1 MTVNREILTVTL
13 NAFLAIVASRM
24 SLRKIGR
31 YEIMSEIER
40 GGMATVYYARDPFVD
55 RYVAIKILPRALVHD
70 SESRAR
76 FEREARIIATIE
88 HPAIVPIYDY
98 GEEDGQPFLVMRFM
112 KGGSLG
118 RRLRHNIFSLPEARN
133 ILVRIAPAIDKVHQ
147 LGIVHR
153 DLKPD
158 NILFDEDDHPY
169 IADFGIAKLAEASAS
184 ISGDKLVG
192 TLYYASPEH
201 LQKGNAL
208 NSLSDIYALGVI
220 LFEMLTGD
228 VPFKGEVTTQLIK
241 AILMDPVPQASEF
254 NPSLPPAIDALIER
268 AMAKNPK
275 HRHQSANEF
284 ATSLEAVIQAVGI
297 SDSSHS
303 RSPSLISP
311 IKIVARNQTPQPDG
325 YSTVP
330 FPEEILKAHQ
340 AKAPASTVVLE
351 PGFETSFSDV
361 VAAQKVGVGMP
372 SNNGQPIYPLEDE
385 NNRKR
390 LLFWL
395 WWFGVGAFFVLLW
408 ANSAFG
414 IFSFFTNRATST
426 PTASPTVAEV
436 LPTASPPLPSLT
448 STVTVSPTPTE
459 TPTETAT
466 STPPPTETPT
476 QTLTPTPT
484 DTPTASATP
493 LPLPTATRTLKPT
506 DEATEPPPPT
516 EVPPTNTQEPTLAPP
531 PTP

>member
-1 MTVNREILTVTL
+1 MT
-13 NAFLAIVASRM
+13 
-24 SLRKIGR
+24 LRKIGR

-70 SESRAR
+70 AESRAR
-76 FEREARIIATIE
+76 FEREARIIAAIE

-118 RRLRHNIFSLPEARN
+118 RRLHNQIFSLSEAQ
-133 ILVRIAPAIDKVHQ
+133 RIISRVAPAIDKVHQ

-241 AILMDPVPQASEF
+241 AILMDPVPFASEF
-254 NPSLPPAIDALIER
+254 NPGLPPAIDALIER

-275 HRHQSANEF
+275 HRHQSAIEF
-284 ATSLEAVIQAVGI
+284 AQALEVVIQAVGVT
-297 SDSSHS
+297 DTGHS
-303 RSPSLISP
+303 RSPNLISSTFASRG
-311 IKIVARNQTPQPDG
+311 KKQVQYDG

-330 FPEEILKAHQ
+330 FPEEILKANQ
-340 AKAPASTVVLE
+340 AKSPASTVVLE
-351 PGFETSFSDV
+351 PGFETTFSENSTLNQGGIV
-361 VAAQKVGVGMP
+361 
-372 SNNGQPIYPLEDE
+372 YPLPKTRPRANEH
-385 NNRKR
+385 RRRR

-395 WWFGVGAFFVLLW
+395 WWVGVAASLILIW

-414 IFSFFTNRATST
+414 IFSFIAGRGTPTATATSTLVENPLISTPSPTSSPTYTASPSSTASATETTTPTSTVTNTAT
-426 PTASPTVAEV
+426 PTASPT
-436 LPTASPPLPSLT
+436 T
-448 STVTVSPTPTE
+448 TE
-459 TPTETAT
+459 TPTPTRTRIPPFTAT
-466 STPPPTETPT
+466 P
-476 QTLTPTPT
+476 TLTPKPKETTPT
-484 DTPTASATP
+484 I
-493 LPLPTATRTLKPT
+493 
-506 DEATEPPPPT
+506 
-516 EVPPTNTQEPTLAPP
+516 APP
-531 PTP
+531 G

>member
-1 MTVNREILTVTL
+1 
-13 NAFLAIVASRM
+13 
-24 SLRKIGR
+24 
-31 YEIMSEIER
+31 
-40 GGMATVYYARDPFVD
+40 MATVYYARDPFVD

-118 RRLRHNIFSLPEARN
+118 KRLRHNIFSLPEARN
-133 ILVRIAPAIDKVHQ
+133 ILMRIAPAIDKVHQ

-241 AILMDPVPQASEF
+241 AILMDPVPRASDF

-275 HRHQSANEF
+275 HRHQSASEF
-284 ATSLEAVIQAVGI
+284 ATSLEAVVHAVGL
-297 SDSSHS
+297 SDSSDA
-303 RSPSLISP
+303 RSPSMLSP
-311 IKIVARNQTPQPDG
+311 IKISARSQTPKPDG
-325 YSTVP
+325 FSTVP

-361 VAAQKVGVGMP
+361 VAAQKVGGGMP
-372 SNNGQPIYPLEDE
+372 ANNGQTIYPLEDE

-414 IFSFFTNRATST
+414 IFSNRVTPT

-436 LPTASPPLPSLT
+436 SPPTALSASPTASL
-448 STVTVSPTPTE
+448 
-459 TPTETAT
+459 A
-466 STPPPTETPT
+466 PT
-476 QTLTPTPT
+476 QTASPTPT
-484 DTPTASATP
+484 DTPTETETVTATPSETLTPTQTPSPSATP
-493 LPLPTATRTLKPT
+493 TASSTPQPLPTSTRTPKPT
-506 DEATEPPPPT
+506 DEETEPPPPT
-516 EVPPTNTQEPTLAPP
+516 AVPPTNTQEPTLAPP

>member
-1 MTVNREILTVTL
+1 
-13 NAFLAIVASRM
+13 M

-70 SESRAR
+70 AESRAR

-133 ILVRIAPAIDKVHQ
+133 IIARVAPAIDKVHQ

-228 VPFKGEVTTQLIK
+228 VPYKGEVTTQLIK
-241 AILMDPVPQASEF
+241 AILMDPVPRASEF

-275 HRHQSANEF
+275 HRHPNASEF
-284 ATSLEAVIQAVGI
+284 ANALENVIQAVGI
-297 SDSSHS
+297 VDSDNS
-303 RSPSLISP
+303 RSPSLVKTPAKNQASP
-311 IKIVARNQTPQPDG
+311 RDG

-330 FPEEILKAHQ
+330 FPEEILKANQ
-340 AKAPASTVVLE
+340 SKVPASTVILE
-351 PGFETSFSDV
+351 PGFENSFSEVIMPGQGGGAIPAGFPVD
-361 VAAQKVGVGMP
+361 ARGRTRPSGKERDRRRALFWIWWIGVGMF
-372 SNNGQPIYPLEDE
+372 
-385 NNRKR
+385 
-390 LLFWL
+390 LLL
-395 WWFGVGAFFVLLW
+395 IW
-408 ANSAFG
+408 ANSAFPN
-414 IFSFFTNRATST
+414 FSFFSRNMTST
-426 PTASPTVAEV
+426 PTFSATPAGEVTTITTVTSSPTF
-436 LPTASPPLPSLT
+436 TSSPSPSA
-448 STVTVSPTPTE
+448 TPTE
-459 TPTETAT
+459 TTTPT
-466 STPPPTETPT
+466 STPTLTKTPT
-476 QTLTPTPT
+476 QTPTITSTPTST
-484 DTPTASATP
+484 STP
-493 LPLPTATRTLKPT
+493 LPLPTSTRTPKPT
-506 DEATEPPPPT
+506 DDDPPT
-516 EVPPTNTQEPTLAPP
+516 EVPPTDDPTSTPAPP
-531 PTP
+531 

>member
-1 MTVNREILTVTL
+1 
-13 NAFLAIVASRM
+13 
-24 SLRKIGR
+24 
-31 YEIMSEIER
+31 MSEIER

-76 FEREARIIATIE
+76 FEREARIIAAIE

-118 RRLRHNIFSLPEARN
+118 RRLHTRIFSLPEAQSIISR
-133 ILVRIAPAIDKVHQ
+133 VAPAIDKVHQ

-241 AILMDPVPQASEF
+241 AILMDPVPRASEF
-254 NPSLPPAIDALIER
+254 NPGLPPAIDALIER

-275 HRHQSANEF
+275 HRHTSALEF
-284 ATSLEAVIQAVGI
+284 AQALEMVIHAVGI
-297 SDSSHS
+297 TESSQV
-303 RSPSLISP
+303 RSPNTASSTFPLRKQQS
-311 IKIVARNQTPQPDG
+311 QYDG

-330 FPEEILKAHQ
+330 FPEEILKANQ
-340 AKAPASTVVLE
+340 SKSPASTVVLE
-351 PGFETSFSDV
+351 PGFESTFTEGPTYSQPRVPYPYPKAKASP
-361 VAAQKVGVGMP
+361 AA
-372 SNNGQPIYPLEDE
+372 DE
-385 NNRKR
+385 QRRKR

-395 WWFGVGAFFVLLW
+395 WWIGVGTFFVLIW

-414 IFSFFTNRATST
+414 IFSSATNRNT
-426 PTASPTVAEV
+426 PTASPTITTVATASPTPS
-436 LPTASPPLPSLT
+436 LTPTASFTPTETPT
-448 STVTVSPTPTE
+448 ATPTPTE
-459 TPTETAT
+459 TPTA
-466 STPPPTETPT
+466 TETPR
-476 QTLTPTPT
+476 
-484 DTPTASATP
+484 
-493 LPLPTATRTLKPT
+493 PLPTATRTPKPT
-506 DEATEPPPPT
+506 DKKDEPPAPT
-516 EVPPTNTQEPTLAPP
+516 IAPP
-531 PTP
+531 